1 MKYEAK
7 KTRHKWIDVWK
18 YKSHYIMKE
27 EGGLY
32 HEITNPINGSYMR
45 IGKGHKDI
53 DECIKHA
60 IAGKEKFFRD
70 YVIIA

>member
-1 MKYEAK
+1 VKYEAK

-32 HEITNPINGSYMR
+32 HEITNPSNGSYMR

-70 YVIIA
+70 YVTIV

>member
-27 EGGLY
+27 EGGLC
-32 HEITNPINGSYMR
+32 HEITNPSNGSYMR
-45 IGKGHKDI
+45 IRKGHKDI

-70 YVIIA
+70 YVTIV